1 MVRAG
6 AQGARGEVVGARLL
20 QPGEEEGRRDV
31 SAVCSCLGRGYKEGD
46 RLFLEVYDERTK
58 EFSVDMSKIN
68 AYQEGSQT
76 LAAQRNTGISIH
88 GGTQPTTE
96 QSNK

>member
-6 AQGARGEVVGARLL
+6 AQGARGKVVGDQLP
-20 QPGEEEGRRDV
+20 QPGEEQGRRHV

-46 RLFLEVYDERTK
+46 RLFSEVCDGRTK

-88 GGTQPTTE
+88 GGTPHTTG